1 MLNVVH
7 LSRNEMGQS
16 LDDDDSNDI
25 QIGTGW
31 SNMSSL
37 SSSLKIYQQV

>member
-16 LDDDDSNDI
+16 LDDDDGNDI
-25 QIGTGW
+25 QIDTR
-31 SNMSSL
+31 MVKHVIIT
-37 SSSLKIYQQV
+37 LKLKD